1 MKQKKTQNKT
11 LPTNGNQQSANRVVI
26 LGSGYAGIHACKT
39 LLREADN
46 DDSLEIILLSDV
58 DHLLYVT
65 MIYEVPAGNL
75 APSSIRQ
82 SVRTMIDGTEV
93 TFRQGEAAA
102 IDPENQTVRY
112 RPKDSR
118 PEVDERVGELTLS
131 YDYLI
136 SAIGSETE
144 YFDTPGAK
152 EYAYQLKRLGHAKKL
167 KNTLINNFEQATIET
182 DTEKIEEL
190 LTFVVVGGGPTGVT
204 LAAKISDLL
213 NDELA
218 RAFPQLI
225 QYAQIYI
232 LEANNQMVERAG
244 PWFAHNIAYA
254 LQEIPRLTTK
264 TSCQVQEVRPD
275 GVVFN
280 NDEMITSKCVI
291 WTAGVKAREIDFTNE
306 RGVNLDEA
314 SRRIHVTPHLHLPEH
329 ENIFVAGDQA
339 WVERIDSD
347 QPYPMR
353 AQFAVRQGR
362 QAAQNI
368 LAQISGEPQEIFRWK
383 DKGLVISVGHGRT
396 FADIFGFKISGFLA
410 TIAYKS
416 TYLLSTIGVRA
427 KARAVLEWFMNM
439 FLPRDIS
446 EL

>member
-1 MKQKKTQNKT
+1 MRRKEIQDTTQQR
-11 LPTNGNQQSANRVVI
+11 TNNQQSTDRVVI

-39 LLREADN
+39 LLRESDDTDN
-46 DDSLEIILLSDV
+46 LEIILLSDV

-82 SVRTMIDGTEV
+82 SVRTMVDGTEV
-93 TFRQGEAAA
+93 TFRQGTATTV
-102 IDPENQTVRY
+102 DTDNQTVMY

-118 PEVDERVGELTLS
+118 PETSEKAEELTLS
-131 YDYLI
+131 YDYLV

-152 EYAYQLKRLGHAKKL
+152 EYTYELKRLDHAKRL
-167 KNTLINNFEQATIET
+167 KNTLINNFERATLET
-182 DTEKIEEL
+182 DTEKIKEL

-204 LAAKISDLL
+204 LAAKISDVL
-213 NDELA
+213 NHELA
-218 RAFPQLI
+218 RAFPDLI
-225 QYAQIYI
+225 QHAQVYI

-244 PWFAHNIAYA
+244 PWFANNVTYA
-254 LQEIPRLTTK
+254 LQKIPRLTAK
-264 TSCQVQEVRPD
+264 TACRVQEVRPD
-275 GVVFN
+275 GVVYD
-280 NDEMITSKCVI
+280 DEEVIRSECVI
-291 WTAGVKAREIDFTNE
+291 WTAGVKARELDFVDEENINIDKE
-306 RGVNLDEA
+306 
-314 SRRIHVTPHLHLPEH
+314 SRRIHVTPRLHVPGDKSV
-329 ENIFVAGDQA
+329 FVAGDQA
-339 WVERIDSD
+339 WVERIDSE

-362 QAAQNI
+362 QVARNI
-368 LAQISGEPQEIFRWK
+368 LALTRGKPQENFRWE
-383 DKGLVISVGHGRT
+383 DKGLVVSVGHGRT
-396 FADIFGFKISGFLA
+396 FADVFGIKMSGFFA

-416 TYLLSTIGVRA
+416 IYLLSTIGVRA
-427 KARAVLEWFMNM
+427 KLRASLEWFMNL